1 MPMQIVEMFI
11 NEMPKIEAEQ
21 KYSRFEDY
29 VMANPNIENSER
41 QKYLSNLEKQ
51 MGIQKQKTSREA
63 QLMQLQLMGIGVNE
77 VDG

>member
-1 MPMQIVEMFI
+1 MQIVEMFI

>member
-41 QKYLSNLEKQ
+41 QKYLNNLEKQ